1 MVFNEIFLRY
11 EGILMGATFPKNK
24 DQVSFTNVILL
35 VIKPYYSLPTG
46 LFQS

>member
-11 EGILMGATFPKNK
+11 EDILMGATFRKNK

-35 VIKPYYSLPTG
+35 VVKPYCSLPTG